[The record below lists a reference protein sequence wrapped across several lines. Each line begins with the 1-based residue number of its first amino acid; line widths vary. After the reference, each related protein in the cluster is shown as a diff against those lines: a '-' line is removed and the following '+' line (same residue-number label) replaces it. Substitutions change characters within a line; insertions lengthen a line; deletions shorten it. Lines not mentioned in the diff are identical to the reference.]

1 MGKLRK
7 IKSGTITSPKG
18 FLASGIACGIK
29 KSGKKDL
36 AVILSEWPAV
46 AAALFTTNN
55 VRAWTVLYSERA
67 IRNPRHRAILAT
79 SGNAN
84 CLNGENGKRAV
95 IEAIRQLSKQSGI
108 PKSQILIAQTGII
121 GRPFP
126 VDAVRKGIPEAVKRL
141 SRAQGKAAAR
151 AILTTDVRS
160 KEAVYETNIGARVV
174 RAAAI
179 AKGAGMIRP
188 NMATMLC
195 FITTDVSITKALLK
209 KALRESAGVI
219 LNSLAIDNDMS
230 TNDTV
235 FVLANG
241 ASGAKKISR
250 PGIDFEKFKS
260 LLSAVCRDIARQII
274 LGAEGGTHLAEI
286 EIKGARSDDE
296 ALTAGRHIGTS
307 MLVKSMFA
315 GADPNVGRI
324 TAAVG
329 SSGARFSPARLKVF
343 LGSVCVFR
351 KGEVINGNLSRARK
365 VLLKKIYRITVDLA
379 AGKGSSLF
387 LATDLTKRYVEINST
402 YST

>member
-1 MGKLRK
+1 MSKPKK
-7 IKSGTITSPKG
+7 IKNGTITSPKG

-36 AVILSEWPAV
+36 AVILSERPAV
-46 AAALFTTNN
+46 AAALFTTSN
-55 VRAWTVLYSERA
+55 VRAWPVLYSEGAVRS
-67 IRNPRHRAILAT
+67 PRHRAILAT

-84 CLNGENGKRAV
+84 CINGKEGKRV
-95 IEAIRQLSKQSGI
+95 VTEVVRLLSKQLGI
-108 PKSQILIAQTGII
+108 PAPQILVAQTGII

-126 VDAVRKGIPEAVKRL
+126 NYTFKEGIPEAVKKL
-141 SRAQGKAAAR
+141 SRAGGKAAAK
-151 AILTTDVRS
+151 AILTTDVSS
-160 KEAVYETNIGARVV
+160 KHAVYETTIGGCTVRV
-174 RAAAI
+174 ASI
-179 AKGAGMIRP
+179 AKGAGMIHP

-195 FITTDVSITKALLK
+195 FITTDAAITKVMLK

-235 FVLANG
+235 FILANG
-241 ASGAKKISR
+241 ASGAKKITR
-250 PGIDFEKFKS
+250 VGADFEKFKS
-260 LLSAVCRDIARQII
+260 LLSVVCYDIARQII

-286 EIKGARSDDE
+286 EVKGARSDSE
-296 ALTAGRHIGTS
+296 ALSTGRHIGTS

-329 SSGARFSPARLKVF
+329 SSGARFSPAGLEVF
-343 LGSVCVFR
+343 LGGICAFR
-351 KGEVINGNLSRARK
+351 KGEIVTRYLGRARK
-365 VLLKKIYRITVDLA
+365 VLLKKSYRITVDLA

-387 LATDLTKRYVEINST
+387 LATDLTKRYVEINSS